1 VELYVSQNIS
11 LGKYNYIMTKQAT
24 KTKGSQLDIK
34 AIADVFNKKLKLLK
48 EAFIKSGHNYN
59 SGFEFQHKYT
69 DLIDKTI
76 HSLAE
81 SCFGGLDKISTPA
94 IIALGG
100 YGRKELAPYSDIDI
114 VFVQE
119 RPFSK
124 QTKKLIESLNGHLWN
139 AGLKISASVRTLED
153 CETAMDEDISFLTS
167 LLEKRLIWGAKAT
180 FQKLEKA
187 YRQHIKK
194 TPPGYFVSAKL
205 DERDLRHHKM
215 GESRY
220 QLEPNIK
227 ENKGALRDIHTLL
240 WIANFLYGV
249 HKPEDMVRKDVLTAA
264 EAATLKKA
272 QHFFWTVRCHLHFLA
287 GRANDRLSFDSQPL
301 IAALMGYKDSEPHVR
316 AEKFMKDYFLFAR
329 EVGHLTRILCAKIE
343 AQSLKAQKLVL
354 ADMVENFPV
363 KGNRLTVANATVF
376 KKHPVEIIRI
386 FRVSQTSGIDIH
398 PDALRHIRNALDG
411 LRQHKAQTY
420 PLFFEILL
428 DPVRAEQ
435 TLRRMNEADVLGALI
450 PDFKNIVA
458 HMQYD
463 MYHSFTADEHLI
475 YAIGMMHRIE
485 NGELAAAARLATD
498 LFPKIKSRRAL
509 YAAIFLHDIAKGA
522 HTKGADKKPGH
533 EEPSRHSVAG
543 AKAAKEICPL
553 LGLSA
558 EETETVAWLVQE
570 HLSMTMTAFKRD
582 LNDEKTIIDFVDV
595 VQSPERLKLLTI
607 LTTADIM
614 AVGPERWNHWK
625 SGLLSELYHK
635 SAEAMSDVKA
645 PLPLQPK
652 NDNYETGKTVI
663 KIMQH
668 PKQDHTE
675 VTVTTTDRQGLFS
688 LLSGAMAAS
697 GASIVGAH
705 IFTLTNGMVQD
716 VFQIQSLKGHVYE
729 NGAFLNKT
737 IKAALDGKL
746 DLAAEIRE
754 KQKTAP
760 KKSALFKNLTRVIID
775 NDASISNTVIEVNG
789 SDKPGF
795 LYAITSALSKQ
806 GLQIS
811 AAKVTTFGSRA
822 VDVFYVR
829 DNFGLKI
836 LHPGKLKTIENSLK
850 LALEGN
856 I

>member
-1 VELYVSQNIS
+1 
-11 LGKYNYIMTKQAT
+11 MTKQAA
-24 KTKGSQLDIK
+24 KSKNYPLKVKQ
-34 AIADVFNKKLKLLK
+34 IADSFQSKLHALR
-48 EAFIKSGHNYN
+48 EAFVKSRGNYN
-59 SGFEFQHKYT
+59 SGLAFQHKYS

-76 HSLAE
+76 HGLAAF
-81 SCFGGLDKISTPA
+81 SFDGVKAGSAPVIV
-94 IIALGG
+94 ALGG
-100 YGRKELAPYSDIDI
+100 YGRKELAPFSDIDI

-119 RPFSK
+119 QPFSA
-124 QTKKLIESLNGHLWN
+124 QTKKIIESLNSHFWN
-139 AGLKISASVRTLED
+139 AGLKISASARSLKD
-153 CETAMDEDISFLTS
+153 CEKAMAEDISFLTG
-167 LLEKRLIWGAKAT
+167 LLEKRLVWGPKVT
-180 FQKLEKA
+180 YQKLEKA
-187 YRQHIKK
+187 FQKHIKE
-194 TPPGYFVSAKL
+194 TPAAYFVSAKL
-205 DERDLRHHKM
+205 DERDSRHHKM
-215 GESRY
+215 GDSRY

-227 ENKGALRDIHTLL
+227 ESKGALRDIHTLL
-240 WIANFLYGV
+240 WISNFLYGV
-249 HKPEDMVRKDVLTAA
+249 RKPEDMVKKDVLTKT
-264 EAATLKKA
+264 EASSLKKA
-272 QHFFWTVRCHLHFLA
+272 QQFFWTVRCHMHFLA
-287 GRANDRLSFDSQPL
+287 GRENDRLSFDSQPL
-301 IAALMGYKDSEPHVR
+301 IAELMGYKDAEPNLR
-316 AEKFMKDYFLFAR
+316 AEKFMKDYFLLAR

-354 ADMVENFPV
+354 VDAVEGFPV
-363 KGNRLTVANATVF
+363 KGNRLTVANANVF

-398 PDALRHIRNALDG
+398 PDALRHIHHALDG
-411 LRQHKAQTY
+411 LKTHKAETY

-428 DPVRAEQ
+428 DHTRAEQ

-450 PDFKNIVA
+450 PAFKNIVA

-463 MYHSFTADEHLI
+463 MYHCFTADEHLI
-475 YAIGMMHRIE
+475 YAIGMMHKIE

-509 YAAIFLHDIAKGA
+509 YAAIFLHDIAKSGGVA
-522 HTKGADKKPGH
+522 APGKKSGR
-533 EEPSRHSVAG
+533 EEHARHSVAG
-543 AKAAKEICPL
+543 AKVAKEVCPL
-553 LGLSA
+553 FGLSP
-558 EETETVAWLVQE
+558 EETETVSWLVHE
-570 HLSMTMTAFKRD
+570 HLTMTMTAFKRD
-582 LNDEKTIIDFVDV
+582 LNDPKTIEDFVAD

-635 SAEAMSDVKA
+635 SAEAMSDVKS
-645 PLPLQPK
+645 PFPHLLPK
-652 NDNYETGKTVI
+652 NDNYEKGKTVI
-663 KIMQH
+663 KVTPH
-668 PKQDHTE
+668 AKQDYTE
-675 VTVTTTDRQGLFS
+675 VTVTTADKQGLFS

-716 VFQIQSLKGHVYE
+716 VFQIQNLKGQVYD
-729 NGAFLNKT
+729 NSAFLSKT

-746 DLAAEIRE
+746 DLAAEIHER
-754 KQKTAP
+754 QKTAA
-760 KKSALFKNLTRVIID
+760 KKPTLFKILPRVIID

-795 LYAITSALSKQ
+795 LYAITSALTKQ

-836 LHPGKLKTIENSLK
+836 LHPGKLKTIENTLRMVIEK
-850 LALEGN
+850 GV
-856 I
+856 